1 MLLKTQGIILHTLRY
16 NDQNLIVKIFTK
28 HIGLQSYLVR
38 SSKKSKNTALFQP
51 LNILFLE
58 TRWQENKNLQ
68 SIKECS
74 IDYQYIRLPF
84 HPERRAIAMMMN
96 ELMMKCVLEGEANEE
111 LFEFMLQSL
120 ITLDN
125 LEKTDADFHLKFT
138 IDLANRLGFGMQNNY
153 SSMNTIFSIREGAF
167 IPKTNT
173 TDPNFCFSEQASSSL
188 NIILNKNQSLLNH
201 GARNELL
208 KNIIRYYQ
216 VHVPGFTTLKSHD
229 VLMEVFD
236 SSMQTNSS
244 I

>member
-16 NDQNLIVKIFTK
+16 NDKNLIVKIFTRQ
-28 HIGLQSYLVR
+28 IGLQSYLVR
-38 SSKKSKNTALFQP
+38 SSRKTKNTSLFQP
-51 LNILFLE
+51 LNILLLE

-74 IDYQYIRLPF
+74 IDYKYIRLPF
-84 HPERRAIAMMMN
+84 HPERRAMAIMMN
-96 ELMMKCVLEGEANEE
+96 ELMMKCLLEGEANEE
-111 LFEFMLQSL
+111 LFEFLLQAL

-138 IDLANRLGFGMQNNY
+138 IDFAQRLGFGMQNNY
-153 SSMNTIFSIREGAF
+153 SPMNTIFSIREGAF
-167 IPKTNT
+167 IPKTQA
-173 TDPNFCFSEQASSSL
+173 TDPNFSFSEQASSSL
-188 NIILNKNQSLLNH
+188 NIILNKKPSHLNH
-201 GARNELL
+201 EARNELL

-236 SSMQTNSS
+236 STNR
-244 I
+244 